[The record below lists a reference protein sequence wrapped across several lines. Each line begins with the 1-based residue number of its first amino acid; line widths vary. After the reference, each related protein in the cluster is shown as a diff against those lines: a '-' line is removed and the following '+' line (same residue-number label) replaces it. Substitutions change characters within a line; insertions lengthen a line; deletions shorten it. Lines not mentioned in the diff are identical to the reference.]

1 MILMLLQLWW
11 WIWLYNCWCPF
22 TEHYLFATLFV
33 WFHTY
38 YPVVKN
44 ASVCL
49 WIIITIL
56 FSVVTSAKRVS
67 ARQQTRGSVGTSAS
81 AGPDTREGSAK
92 TKVSLIFRFQC
103 CQCGRESTWVS
114 EQSECSPNFL
124 MFAGTAVAALKWCF
138 LPSLARPRCCYMIRP
153 LCKQVWRMT
162 AYLDL
167 SSTARAAFIE
177 LLRSFLSTFLQYLQP
192 ASKSYLTP
200 DNVQILSFLIII
212 SYDHVES

>member
-1 MILMLLQLWW
+1 MER
-11 WIWLYNCWCPF
+11 C
-22 TEHYLFATLFV
+22 LFASVFV

-92 TKVSLIFRFQC
+92 TKVSFISRFQMLPMWV
-103 CQCGRESTWVS
+103 REDGGVGAKWS
-114 EQSECSPNFL
+114 SPNFL

-192 ASKSYLTP
+192 TPKSYLTP
-200 DNVQILSFLIII
+200 DDVQILSFLIII
-212 SYDHVES
+212 SYIMSSHSFCDDSRPRFTAGYFW